1 MATASANN
9 WSLVLNGLSEAACT
23 ALAAK
28 LAPGFTPDN
37 VVLLAGP
44 IGAGKSH
51 FARAV
56 IKSRL
61 AACGMDEDVP
71 SPTFTLVQTYQAG
84 DLEIWH
90 SDLYRLTLPQE
101 IEELGL
107 FDAFTTALCLI
118 EWPEKL
124 GPDTPRDALKI
135 EFRPSSDP
143 DTRNLAFSAS
153 DGKWDWVQMAL
164 RKGEIRG

>member
-9 WSLVLNGLSEAACT
+9 WSLVLNGLSDAACT

-124 GPDTPRDALKI
+124 GPDTPRDAL
-135 EFRPSSDP
+135 
-143 DTRNLAFSAS
+143 
-153 DGKWDWVQMAL
+153 
-164 RKGEIRG
+164 